1 MAKRF
6 RRAWNWQ
13 RKVSWKLG
21 MRNGTAWRCDMYN
34 YVELLGMI
42 RTSNIIGNQSAINRD
57 MKLAFIQ
64 QNMGMVEDNLV
75 NPMISFQ
82 FRSFIKHV

>member
-1 MAKRF
+1 
-6 RRAWNWQ
+6 
-13 RKVSWKLG
+13 
-21 MRNGTAWRCDMYN
+21 MYN